1 VSSAAL
7 RFEISRIIIPINAQP
22 EELFRAHAIIL
33 IPYWN
38 SVCPPPIRSHNTLEN
53 RKKNKLSYN
62 LIMTIFEIEYI
73 TEFGGIIPVGK
84 LIRNKKNPMA
94 KLEDS
99 IQKDSLVKR
108 EWPALMASLHDMSNR
123 LSLPES
129 RCRKLRLRTCPGLS
143 VFELKSRH
151 LRLYVMREDFT
162 GIIMTLGGRKT
173 EQKSDIQSL
182 QKIILEYCQYRMTK

>member
-1 VSSAAL
+1 
-7 RFEISRIIIPINAQP
+7 
-22 EELFRAHAIIL
+22 
-33 IPYWN
+33 
-38 SVCPPPIRSHNTLEN
+38 
-53 RKKNKLSYN
+53 
-62 LIMTIFEIEYI
+62 MTIFEIEYI

-182 QKIILEYCQYRMTK
+182 QKIILQYCQYRMTK

>member
-1 VSSAAL
+1 
-7 RFEISRIIIPINAQP
+7 
-22 EELFRAHAIIL
+22 
-33 IPYWN
+33 
-38 SVCPPPIRSHNTLEN
+38 
-53 RKKNKLSYN
+53 
-62 LIMTIFEIEYI
+62 MTIFEIEYV

-84 LIRNKKNPMA
+84 LIRNKKNLMA

>member
-1 VSSAAL
+1 
-7 RFEISRIIIPINAQP
+7 
-22 EELFRAHAIIL
+22 
-33 IPYWN
+33 
-38 SVCPPPIRSHNTLEN
+38 
-53 RKKNKLSYN
+53 
-62 LIMTIFEIEYI
+62 MTIFEIEYI

-143 VFELKSRH
+143 VFELKSRR

>member
-1 VSSAAL
+1 
-7 RFEISRIIIPINAQP
+7 
-22 EELFRAHAIIL
+22 
-33 IPYWN
+33 
-38 SVCPPPIRSHNTLEN
+38 
-53 RKKNKLSYN
+53 
-62 LIMTIFEIEYI
+62 MTIFEIEYI

>member
-1 VSSAAL
+1 
-7 RFEISRIIIPINAQP
+7 
-22 EELFRAHAIIL
+22 
-33 IPYWN
+33 
-38 SVCPPPIRSHNTLEN
+38 
-53 RKKNKLSYN
+53 
-62 LIMTIFEIEYI
+62 MTIFEIEYI

-99 IQKDSLVKR
+99 IQKDNLVKR

-143 VFELKSRH
+143 VFELKSRR

>member
-1 VSSAAL
+1 
-7 RFEISRIIIPINAQP
+7 
-22 EELFRAHAIIL
+22 
-33 IPYWN
+33 
-38 SVCPPPIRSHNTLEN
+38 
-53 RKKNKLSYN
+53 
-62 LIMTIFEIEYI
+62 MTIFEIEYV

-143 VFELKSRH
+143 VFELKSRR

>member
-1 VSSAAL
+1 
-7 RFEISRIIIPINAQP
+7 
-22 EELFRAHAIIL
+22 
-33 IPYWN
+33 
-38 SVCPPPIRSHNTLEN
+38 
-53 RKKNKLSYN
+53 
-62 LIMTIFEIEYI
+62 MTIFEIEYV

-84 LIRNKKNPMA
+84 LTRNKKNLMA

-99 IQKDSLVKR
+99 IQKDNLVKR

-129 RCRKLRLRTCPGLS
+129 RCRKLRLLTCPGLS
-143 VFELKSRH
+143 VFELKSRS